1 VVLLP
6 QYLCPKI
13 VPSSDEVGAGLES
26 LPAKNIH
33 IIGAVMVAATASNFG
48 LILVCSRRV
57 CTGVKKNRTER
68 ETMKYAA
75 GYRGW

>member
-1 VVLLP
+1 M
-6 QYLCPKI
+6 I
-13 VPSSDEVGAGLES
+13 VSSSDKVGAGLES

-33 IIGAVMVAATASNFG
+33 INGAVMVAAAASNFG

-57 CTGVKKNRTER
+57 CTGVKENCTER